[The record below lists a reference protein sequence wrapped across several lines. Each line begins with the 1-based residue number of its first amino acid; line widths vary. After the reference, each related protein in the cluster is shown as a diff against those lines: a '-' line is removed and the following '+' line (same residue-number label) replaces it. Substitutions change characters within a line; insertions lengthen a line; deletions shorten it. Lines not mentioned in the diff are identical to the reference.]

1 MNGGPIAPQDNTS
14 TQIHNHS
21 SHITN
26 RQLEVDDECLDVT
39 TQLPPPKLA
48 SMKAGT
54 TRPTSMQRRIS
65 VGLPTH
71 LRLQG
76 KGYGIPAARK
86 ANFAPSRDATSR
98 KWITSPEVFSSILVA
113 LPYVFVFV
121 LNNRLAS
128 NLRLPNPSP
137 IDQSLE
143 IQTNALPTK
152 PAVGHLPLPT
162 LCVSFAV
169 ATGTLIL
176 CGFVG
181 MVQQIFT
188 SPDRRKDSLKSSQ
201 KRDSPAG
208 RGITL
213 NTRRIVEK
221 LSAVALPF
229 YAASIL
235 GGARVTLIILLAISS
250 KILTLEDGGTT
261 LTTVKGWKELL
272 QYRRWT
278 LASILAQALYDFA
291 RSISPVGNASF
302 ATGYLALVLSIFA
315 LPPPFPS
322 IIRVVSGSEEDVPS
336 ASGSVVLSS
345 GFETPQAPGFSV
357 LKKSTIS
364 PLISSP
370 EETVATFLAG
380 GASAALCMLT
390 LLFSNIDADAFHLPV
405 YGWYFL
411 TCCTASTC
419 LLVAQPKSL
428 QENKGLGILT
438 GAVLSSVISY
448 LFDADLWRLLVFQ
461 GGLIALS
468 FLATQID
475 APTVISSIPKAQQP
489 TDPGHNRAA
498 SHSVHSEGHSRI
510 TGALL
515 GIFQHRPLLHSILVE
530 KDSRRIFYFMS
541 LNFAFM
547 LVQLFYGVATGS
559 LGLLSDSIHMFF
571 DCLALIVGL
580 CAAVM
585 SKWPPSPRFPY
596 GYGKIDTLAGFANGI
611 FLMLI
616 SLEIIYEALERLVE
630 GSEMQRLGELLTVST
645 LGLLVNLVGV
655 TAFGHAHHGHSHGP
669 SHGHL
674 EHDHSHH
681 DHSHHDHSRHDHSHH
696 DHSQHD
702 HSHHDHSHRLE
713 SHDERSHIDT
723 GKTNGNH
730 DHGHPE
736 SKVGTAHDQHHHQ
749 EHDGHLHGSP
759 SPSPWSSVPPTPS
772 KPDHSHSHACETAP
786 HHHHGHGN
794 ENMHGIYLH
803 VLADTL
809 GSVAVVVSTLL
820 IHFYKWSGFD
830 PLASC
835 LIAILIF
842 ASAVPLV
849 QSTAKKLLL
858 TIPEDVEFD
867 LREALAGVSAL
878 KGVIGYAAPKFWLD
892 EGNERKVIGVI
903 HITAGKGA
911 DLEDVKER
919 AVAFLKSR
927 RMDVLV
933 QVERDGVSRCWC
945 KAKTG

>member
-21 SHITN
+21 SHISN
-26 RQLEVDDECLDVT
+26 RQLEVEDECLDVT
-39 TQLPPPKLA
+39 TQLPPLKLA

-76 KGYGIPAARK
+76 KGYGVPAARK

-121 LNNRLAS
+121 LNNQLAS
-128 NLRLPNPSP
+128 NLLQPNPSP
-137 IDQSLE
+137 IDQPLE
-143 IQTNALPTK
+143 SQTNALPTK

-176 CGFVG
+176 CGLVG

-213 NTRRIVEK
+213 NTRRMVEK

-261 LTTVKGWKELL
+261 LTTAKGWKELL

-291 RSISPVGNASF
+291 RHISPVGNAAF

-345 GFETPQAPGFSV
+345 GFETPQAPEFSV

-390 LLFSNIDADAFHLPV
+390 LLFSNIDADAFHPPV

-411 TCCTASTC
+411 TCCAASTC

-475 APTVISSIPKAQQP
+475 APTVISSIPKAQQH
-489 TDPGHNRAA
+489 TDPGHDRAA
-498 SHSVHSEGHSRI
+498 SHTVHSEGHSRI

-630 GSEMQRLGELLTVST
+630 GSEMQRLGELLTV
-645 LGLLVNLVGV
+645 
-655 TAFGHAHHGHSHGP
+655 
-669 SHGHL
+669 
-674 EHDHSHH
+674 
-681 DHSHHDHSRHDHSHH
+681 
-696 DHSQHD
+696 
-702 HSHHDHSHRLE
+702 
-713 SHDERSHIDT
+713 I
-723 GKTNGNH
+723 
-730 DHGHPE
+730 
-736 SKVGTAHDQHHHQ
+736 
-749 EHDGHLHGSP
+749 
-759 SPSPWSSVPPTPS
+759 PPTPS

-903 HITAGKGA
+903 HVTAGKGA

-919 AVAFLKSR
+919 AVGFLKSR

-933 QVERDGVSRCWC
+933 QVERDGVNRCWC